1 MKHVE
6 VVCAIIVNSNNEVFC
21 CKRGPGAL
29 EGFWEFPGGKVEPN
43 ETLEETIIREI
54 KEELSSTVKP
64 IKYVGS
70 VYHEYNN
77 IEKPFAI
84 TLHGY
89 ICDLIKGDLT
99 LSEHTE
105 KKWVKNWYLAD
116 YSFAEADV
124 VLLNKA
130 IISGLLKIDN
140 YNE

>member
-6 VVCAIIVNSNNEVFC
+6 VVCAIIVNSEGEVFC

-43 ETLEETIIREI
+43 ETLEETIVREI

-70 VYHEYNN
+70 VYHEYIN
-77 IEKPFAI
+77 IEKPFSI

-89 ICDLIKGDLT
+89 ICDLIDGELV

-105 KKWVKNWYLAD
+105 KRWVKKSNFKKVDFAAAD
-116 YSFAEADV
+116 IKILQF
-124 VLLNKA
+124 
-130 IISGLLKIDN
+130 ISDFIC
-140 YNE
+140 